1 MLLFRYFLKESF
13 MFDIQKADQ
22 KALEMIAPAVKE
34 AEEISF
40 FTTERVMEAFREE
53 RVSEA
58 HFAGSTGYGYG
69 DRGRDTLDKVFA
81 RALEAEDALV
91 RPHFISG
98 THTLTVALFGV
109 LRPGDIML
117 AATGKPYDTL
127 DEVIGMQ
134 PNGDGSLADFGI
146 EYQQL
151 DLKGGEI
158 DYVGLEKA
166 LEQPKVKMVFLQK
179 SKGYQDRPTLSSKEI
194 GRVAQFVHEIRSDVI
209 VMVDNCYGEFCERHE
224 PTYYGADLMAGSLIK
239 NAGGGI
245 APTGGYIAGRTDLI
259 ELCAYRLTSAG
270 IGRESGCTLNV
281 LRELYQGLFL
291 APHVVLQA
299 KKTAMYAAAMLE
311 QMGCESSPAHD
322 APRYDII
329 QSLIVGSPKRMLAF
343 CKGIQAGSPVDSF
356 VTPEAWDMPGY
367 DAPVVMA
374 AGAFVMGASIELSA
388 DGPIKPPYI
397 VFLQGGLTFES
408 GRLGILRAIK
418 EINEQN

>member
-1 MLLFRYFLKESF
+1 

-22 KALEMIAPAVKE
+22 KAMEMIAPAVRE

-127 DEVIGMQ
+127 DEVIGLQ

-151 DLKGGEI
+151 DLKDGEI
-158 DYVGLEKA
+158 DYAGLEKA

-245 APTGGYIAGRTDLI
+245 APTGGYIAGRSDLI
-259 ELCAYRLTSAG
+259 ELCSYRLTSAG

-299 KKTAMYAAAMLE
+299 KKTAMFAAAMLE
-311 QMGCESSPAHD
+311 QMGCECSPAHD

-329 QSLIVGSPKRMLAF
+329 QSLTVGSPERMLAF

-418 EINEQN
+418 EINEQD

>member
-1 MLLFRYFLKESF
+1 
-13 MFDIQKADQ
+13 MFDIQQADQ
-22 KALEMIAPAVKE
+22 KAMEMIAPAVKE
-34 AEEISF
+34 AEQIAF

-117 AATGKPYDTL
+117 AVTGKPYDTL
-127 DEVIGMQ
+127 DEVIGLS
-134 PNGDGSLADFGI
+134 PNGEGSLADFGV
-146 EYQQL
+146 EYKQL
-151 DLKGGEI
+151 DLKDGEI
-158 DYVGLEKA
+158 DYPA
-166 LEQPKVKMVFLQK
+166 LEYALIDPKIKMVFLQK
-179 SKGYQDRPTLSSKEI
+179 SKGYQERPTLSSKEI
-194 GRVAQFVHEIRSDVI
+194 GRVAQFVHEHRPEVI

-239 NAGGGI
+239 NPGGGL
-245 APTGGYIAGRTDLI
+245 APTGGYIAGRADLI
-259 ELCAYRLTSAG
+259 DLCAYRLTSPG
-270 IGRESGCTLNV
+270 IGRESGCTLSI
-281 LRELYQGLFL
+281 LREFYQGLFM
-291 APHVVLQA
+291 APHIVLQA
-299 KKTAMYAAAMLE
+299 KKTAMYAAAMCE
-311 QMGCESSPAHD
+311 QLGCESSPAHD

-329 QSLIVGSPKRMLAF
+329 QTLTLGSPEKMLAF

-367 DAPVVMA
+367 DSPVVMA

-397 VFLQGGLTFES
+397 AFLQGGLTFES
-408 GRLGILRAIK
+408 GRLGIIRAIK
-418 EINEQN
+418 EIASL

>member
-1 MLLFRYFLKESF
+1 

>member
-1 MLLFRYFLKESF
+1 

-22 KALEMIAPAVKE
+22 KALEMIAPAVSE
-34 AEEISF
+34 AEQIAF
-40 FTTERVMEAFREE
+40 YTTERVMDAFREE
-53 RVSEA
+53 RVSES
-58 HFAGSTGYGYG
+58 HFAGTTGYGYG

-81 RALEAEDALV
+81 HALEAEDCLV
-91 RPHFISG
+91 RPQFISG
-98 THTLTVALFGV
+98 THTLATALFGV

-117 AATGKPYDTL
+117 AVTGKPYDTL
-127 DEVIGMQ
+127 DEVIGLK
-134 PNGDGSLADFGI
+134 PNGEGSLADFGI

-151 DLKGGEI
+151 DLKGGEV
-158 DYVGLEKA
+158 DYPA
-166 LEQPKVKMVFLQK
+166 LEHALIDPKIKMIFLQK

-194 GRVAQFVHEIRSDVI
+194 GRVAQFTHEHRPDVI

-239 NAGGGI
+239 NPGGGL
-245 APTGGYIAGRTDLI
+245 APTGGYIAGRSDLV
-259 ELCAYRLTSAG
+259 ELCSYRLTSPG

-281 LRELYQGLFL
+281 LREFYQGLFL

-311 QMGCESSPAHD
+311 QLGCESSPAHD

-329 QSLIVGSPKRMLAF
+329 QTLTLGSAERMLAF

-397 VFLQGGLTFES
+397 AFLQGGLTFES
-408 GRLGILRAIK
+408 GRLGILKAIR
-418 EINEQN
+418 EIASL

>member
-1 MLLFRYFLKESF
+1 

-22 KALEMIAPAVKE
+22 KAMEMIAPAIRE

-81 RALEAEDALV
+81 HALEAEDALV

-127 DEVIGMQ
+127 DEVIGLN

-151 DLKGGEI
+151 DLKDGEI
-158 DYVGLEKA
+158 DYIGLEKA

-245 APTGGYIAGRTDLI
+245 APTGGYIAGRADLI
-259 ELCAYRLTSAG
+259 ELCSYRLTSAG
-270 IGRESGCTLNV
+270 IGRESGCTLNI

-299 KKTAMYAAAMLE
+299 KKTAMFAAAMLE
-311 QMGCESSPAHD
+311 QMGCECAPAHD

-329 QSLIVGSPKRMLAF
+329 QSLTVGSPERMLAF

-418 EINEQN
+418 EINEQK

>member
-1 MLLFRYFLKESF
+1 
-13 MFDIQKADQ
+13 MFDIQQADQ
-22 KALEMIAPAVKE
+22 KAMEMIAPAVKE
-34 AEEISF
+34 AEQIAF

-53 RVSEA
+53 RVSES

-69 DRGRDTLDKVFA
+69 DRGRDTLDKVYA

-117 AATGKPYDTL
+117 AVTGKPYDTL
-127 DEVIGMQ
+127 DEVIGLS
-134 PNGDGSLADFGI
+134 PNGDGSLADFGV
-146 EYQQL
+146 EYKQL
-151 DLKGGEI
+151 DLKDGEI
-158 DYVGLEKA
+158 DYPGLEYA
-166 LEQPKVKMVFLQK
+166 LIDPKIKMVFLQK

-194 GRVAQFVHEIRSDVI
+194 GRVAQFVHEHRPDVI

-239 NAGGGI
+239 NPGGGL
-245 APTGGYIAGRTDLI
+245 APTGGCIAGRADLI
-259 ELCAYRLTSAG
+259 ELCAYRLTSPG
-270 IGRESGCTLNV
+270 IGRESGCTLGI
-281 LRELYQGLFL
+281 LREFYQGLFM
-291 APHVVLQA
+291 APHIVLQA
-299 KKTAMYAAAMLE
+299 KKTAMYAAAMCELL
-311 QMGCESSPAHD
+311 GCECAPAHD

-329 QSLIVGSPKRMLAF
+329 QTLTLGSPEKMLAF

-367 DAPVVMA
+367 DSPVVMA

-397 VFLQGGLTFES
+397 AFLQGGLTFES
-408 GRLGILRAIK
+408 GRLGIIRAIK
-418 EINEQN
+418 EIASL

>member
-1 MLLFRYFLKESF
+1 MN
-13 MFDIQKADQ
+13 MQAAD
-22 KALEMIAPAVKE
+22 KLAMERIAPAVQE
-34 AEEISF
+34 AEEIAL

-109 LRPGDIML
+109 LRPGDVML
-117 AATGKPYDTL
+117 AVTGKPYDTL
-127 DEVIGMQ
+127 DDVIGLGETH
-134 PNGDGSLADFGI
+134 GDGSLKDYGI
-146 EYQQL
+146 EYRQL
-151 DLKGGEI
+151 DLKDGEI
-158 DYVGLEKA
+158 DYPA
-166 LEQPKVKMVFLQK
+166 LEAALTESKLKMVFIQK
-179 SKGYQDRPTLSSKEI
+179 SKGYQERPTLSAKEI
-194 GRVAQFVHEIRSDVI
+194 GRVATFVHDIRPEVI

-239 NAGGGI
+239 NPGGGL

-259 ELCAYRLTSAG
+259 ELCAYRLTSPG
-270 IGRESGCTLNV
+270 IGRESGCTLNI
-281 LRELYQGLFL
+281 LREFYQGLFL
-291 APHVVLQA
+291 APHTVLQA
-299 KKTAMYAAAMLE
+299 KKTAMYAAAMCE
-311 QMGCESSPAHD
+311 QIGCPTSPAPD

-329 QSLIVGSPKRMLAF
+329 QTLTLGSPERMLAF

-367 DAPVVMA
+367 DSPVVMA
-374 AGAFVMGASIELSA
+374 AGAFVMGSSIELSA

-397 VFLQGGLTFES
+397 AFLQGGLTFES
-408 GRLGILRAIK
+408 GRLGIQRAIT
-418 EINEQN
+418 EMTEE

>member
-1 MLLFRYFLKESF
+1 
-13 MFDIQKADQ
+13 MFDIQQADQ
-22 KALEMIAPAVKE
+22 KAMEMIGPAVKE
-34 AEEISF
+34 AEQIAF

-53 RVSEA
+53 RVSES

-69 DRGRDTLDKVFA
+69 DRGRDTLDNVYA

-117 AATGKPYDTL
+117 AVTGKPYDTL
-127 DEVIGMQ
+127 DEVIGLS

-146 EYQQL
+146 EYKQL
-151 DLKGGEI
+151 DLKDGEI
-158 DYVGLEKA
+158 DYSGLEYA
-166 LEQPKVKMVFLQK
+166 LIDPKIKMVFLQK
-179 SKGYQDRPTLSSKEI
+179 SKGYQERPTLSSKEI
-194 GRVAQFVHEIRSDVI
+194 GRVAQFVHEHRPEVI

-239 NAGGGI
+239 NPGGGL
-245 APTGGYIAGRTDLI
+245 APTGGYIAGRSDLI
-259 ELCAYRLTSAG
+259 ELCAYRLTSPG
-270 IGRESGCTLNV
+270 IGRESGCTLGI
-281 LRELYQGLFL
+281 LRDFYQGLFM
-291 APHVVLQA
+291 APHIVLQA
-299 KKTAMYAAAMLE
+299 KKTAMYAAAMCE
-311 QMGCESSPAHD
+311 QLGCESSPAHD

-329 QSLIVGSPKRMLAF
+329 QTLTLGSPEKMLAF

-367 DAPVVMA
+367 DSPVVMA

-397 VFLQGGLTFES
+397 AFLQGGLTFES
-408 GRLGILRAIK
+408 GRLGIIRAIK
-418 EINEQN
+418 EIASI

>member
-1 MLLFRYFLKESF
+1 MI
-13 MFDIQKADQ
+13 DIQQADK
-22 KALEMIAPAVKE
+22 KALEMIAPAMQE
-34 AEEISF
+34 AEEIAF
-40 FTTERVMEAFREE
+40 YTTERVMEAFREE
-53 RVSEA
+53 RVSES

-98 THTLTVALFGV
+98 THTLTCALFGV
-109 LRPGDIML
+109 LRTGDIML

-127 DEVIGMQ
+127 DEVIGLGPQ
-134 PNGDGSLADFGI
+134 SGDGSLKDFGI

-151 DLKGGEI
+151 DLKNGEI
-158 DYVGLEKA
+158 DYPALEKA
-166 LEQPKVKMVFLQK
+166 LQEPKIKMVFLQK
-179 SKGYQDRPTLSSKEI
+179 SKGYQERPTLSAKEI
-194 GRVAQFVHEIRSDVI
+194 GRVAQFVHEIRPEVI

-239 NAGGGI
+239 NPGGGI
-245 APTGGYIAGRTDLI
+245 APTGGYIAGRADLV
-259 ELCAYRLTSAG
+259 ELCSYRLTSPG
-270 IGRESGCTLNV
+270 IGRESGCTLNI
-281 LRELYQGLFL
+281 LREFYQGLFL
-291 APHVVLQA
+291 APHTVLQA
-299 KKTAMYAAAMLE
+299 KKTAMYAAAMCELL
-311 QMGCESSPAHD
+311 GCETAPAPD

-329 QSLIVGSPKRMLAF
+329 QTLTLGSPERMLAF

-367 DAPVVMA
+367 DSPVVMA

-397 VFLQGGLTFES
+397 AFLQGGLTFES
-408 GRLGILRAIK
+408 GRLGIQRAFA
-418 EINEQN
+418 EMTEE

>member
-1 MLLFRYFLKESF
+1 

-22 KALEMIAPAVKE
+22 KAMEMIAPAVKE

-127 DEVIGMQ
+127 DEVIGLQ

-151 DLKGGEI
+151 DLKDGEI
-158 DYVGLEKA
+158 DYAGLEKA

-194 GRVAQFVHEIRSDVI
+194 GRVAQFVHEIRADVI

-245 APTGGYIAGRTDLI
+245 APTGGYIAGRADLI
-259 ELCAYRLTSAG
+259 ELCSYRLTSAG
-270 IGRESGCTLNV
+270 IGRESGCTLSI

-299 KKTAMYAAAMLE
+299 KKTAMFAAAMLE
-311 QMGCESSPAHD
+311 QMGCECAPAHD

-329 QSLIVGSPKRMLAF
+329 QTLTVGSPERMLAF

-418 EINEQN
+418 EINDQD

>member
-1 MLLFRYFLKESF
+1 

-22 KALEMIAPAVKE
+22 KAMEMIAPAVKE

-127 DEVIGMQ
+127 DEVIGLQ

-158 DYVGLEKA
+158 DYTGLEQA
-166 LEQPKVKMVFLQK
+166 LTQPKVKMVFLQK

-245 APTGGYIAGRTDLI
+245 APTGGYIAGRADLI
-259 ELCAYRLTSAG
+259 ELCSYRLTSAG
-270 IGRESGCTLNV
+270 IGRESGCTLNI
-281 LRELYQGLFL
+281 LREFYQGLFL

-299 KKTAMYAAAMLE
+299 KKTAMFAAAMLE
-311 QMGCESSPAHD
+311 QMGCESAPAHD

-329 QSLIVGSPKRMLAF
+329 QTLTLGSPERMLAF

-397 VFLQGGLTFES
+397 AFLQGGLTFES

-418 EINEQN
+418 EITSI

>member
-1 MLLFRYFLKESF
+1 
-13 MFDIQKADQ
+13 MFDIQQADQ
-22 KALEMIAPAVKE
+22 KAIEMIASAAKE
-34 AEEISF
+34 AEQIAF
-40 FTTERVMEAFREE
+40 YTTERVMEAFREE
-53 RVSEA
+53 RVSEG

-98 THTLTVALFGV
+98 THTLTTALFGV

-127 DEVIGMQ
+127 DEVIGLS
-134 PNGDGSLADFGI
+134 PNGEGSLADFGI
-146 EYQQL
+146 QYQQL
-151 DLKGGEI
+151 DLKDGEI
-158 DYVGLEKA
+158 DYPGLESA
-166 LEQPKVKMVFLQK
+166 LLDPKVKMVFLQK
-179 SKGYQDRPTLSSKEI
+179 SKGYQNRPTLSSKEI
-194 GRVAQFVHEIRSDVI
+194 GRVAQFTHEHRPDVI

-239 NAGGGI
+239 NPGGGI
-245 APTGGYIAGRTDLI
+245 APTGGYIAGRADLI
-259 ELCAYRLTSAG
+259 DLCAYRLTSPG
-270 IGRESGCTLNV
+270 IGRESGCTLNI
-281 LRELYQGLFL
+281 LREFYQGLFL

-311 QMGCESSPAHD
+311 LMGCESSPAHD

-329 QSLIVGSPKRMLAF
+329 QTLTLGSPERMLAF

-388 DGPIKPPYI
+388 DGPIKPPYTA
-397 VFLQGGLTFES
+397 FLQGGLTFES

-418 EINEQN
+418 EINDL